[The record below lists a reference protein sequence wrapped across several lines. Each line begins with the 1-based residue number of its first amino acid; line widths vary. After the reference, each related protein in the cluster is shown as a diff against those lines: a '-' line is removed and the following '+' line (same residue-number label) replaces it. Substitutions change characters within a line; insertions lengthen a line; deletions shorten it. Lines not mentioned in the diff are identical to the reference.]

1 MRQSRKEAK
10 RIVSE
15 VLKTKNNF
23 KIFDDLA
30 TIVEYKRAGKEE
42 RKQMEGKINLSK
54 YGECWKSSPELFCS
68 DLMFLLDE
76 ELNKT
81 HTVFET
87 VKLVAALSNFKKVT
101 VKKGSKNRKN
111 TRFAI
116 EFGKIALLEEFLIA
130 FKHLN

>member
-1 MRQSRKEAK
+1 MSQSRKEAK

-15 VLKTKNNF
+15 VLNAKNNF

-30 TIVEYKRAGKEE
+30 AIVEYKKAGKKE
-42 RKQMEGKINLSK
+42 RKQMEGTINLSK

-76 ELNKT
+76 ELKKT

-87 VKLVAALSNFKKVT
+87 VKLVSALSNFKKVT

-116 EFGKIALLEEFLIA
+116 EFGKIALLEEFMSA